1 MIVSESESELSSSD
15 VESISDRAL
24 KPNKIEKEE
33 ELINSDGDE
42 EEDDFELIE
51 YLDDKTESHE

>member
-1 MIVSESESELSSSD
+1 
-15 VESISDRAL
+15 VESISERAL
-24 KPNKIEKEE
+24 KPKTIEKEE

-51 YLDDKTESHE
+51 YLDCKTESHESELNPTG